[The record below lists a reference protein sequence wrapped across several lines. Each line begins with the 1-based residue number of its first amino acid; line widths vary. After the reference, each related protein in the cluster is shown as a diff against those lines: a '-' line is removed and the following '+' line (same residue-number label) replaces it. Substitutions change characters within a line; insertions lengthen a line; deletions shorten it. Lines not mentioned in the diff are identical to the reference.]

1 MYAKRMTS
9 ELARLSV
16 MIGFLSSF
24 ETVKDPI
31 PTNENMKYPQGN
43 VLYYVLSFSLRES
56 PTLQG

>member
-31 PTNENMKYPQGN
+31 PTNENMKYP
-43 VLYYVLSFSLRES
+43 LEASLK
-56 PTLQG
+56 

>member
-24 ETVKDPI
+24 ETYLQNYKDI
-31 PTNENMKYPQGN
+31 DIALTFVAIVIGC
-43 VLYYVLSFSLRES
+43 S
-56 PTLQG
+56 PKRC

>member
-24 ETVKDPI
+24 ETVKVPFL
-31 PTNENMKYPQGN
+31 TNEDKIAFQSIFE
-43 VLYYVLSFSLRES
+43 VES
-56 PTLQG
+56 